1 MPEDWVPPSDDPSR
15 STPGSSSPSGGSND
29 RATGSDRYDT
39 PRHDSSGDNNRYG
52 NDSNDSNR
60 NTYKSAALD
69 DRGGGFLTTSFQ
81 EARDAPPVLVA
92 DYNKFDSG
100 RTIGI
105 RGHETE
111 PPKPAG
117 MA

>member
-1 MPEDWVPPSDDPSR
+1 MIQAEAPPETPPLAADPMTVQLDLIDI
-15 STPGSSSPSGGSND
+15 TP
-29 RATGSDRYDT
+29 

-92 DYNKFDSG
+92 DYNKFDP
-100 RTIGI
+100 RMTIGI

-111 PPKPAG
+111 PPKPPGIA
-117 MA
+117 